1 LKLLATVQPQ
11 TRRQEIAT
19 AKDAPVDKPRG
30 SPKDLL
36 RLLSYAKPYRARLAI
51 ALLSLIIAGGLG
63 LASPRVVGML
73 IDAAFVR
80 HDSHRLNILAL
91 LLVGLFAVQAGFSFL
106 RTYLLSYTGERIVAD
121 VRTEL
126 YNHLTSLTVS
136 FFANRR
142 VGELTSRLTS
152 DVTVVQTVT
161 TGSITEFLRS
171 SLLLVGGVTIIFITS
186 PRLSFLMLAIVPVVI
201 VAAHLYGRYVRR
213 LSTKV
218 QDRLAEANSVLE
230 ETLSAIRIVQSF
242 VREAYERTRY
252 RDRIQDSLQLAVKR
266 AVASG
271 GFIAFII
278 LVVYSGIVV
287 VLWYGSRMVIAGQM
301 TQGDLIAFVLYTFF
315 VGGAVGGMTELY
327 GQFNQAIG
335 ASRRVF
341 ELLDTKPEIK
351 DPDNPEPLDYV
362 RGHVQLIAVQFTYP
376 DERALPVLKGVN
388 IEAKPGEIIALVGP
402 SGAGKST
409 LVALIPRFYDV
420 SSGAILIDGHDIKS
434 LRLADLRGTIGMV
447 PQETTLFGGPVR
459 ENIAYGRLGATDEEI
474 EGVARAAHAHE
485 FIVEFPDGYATVV
498 GERGVKLSGG
508 QRQRI
513 AIARALLKNPA
524 ILILDE
530 ATSSLDSESERLVQ
544 DALETLMQG
553 RTTFVIAHRLSTVRR
568 ANRIVVLDS
577 GRIVEEGTHEELLAG
592 GGLYKRLREIQFR
605 DYPTAIGAAGQA
617 EW

>member
-1 LKLLATVQPQ
+1 MKLLPIVKGSSAQQDTSTENNATK
-11 TRRQEIAT
+11 E
-19 AKDAPVDKPRG
+19 KPKV
-30 SPKDLL
+30 SPRDLL

-51 ALLSLIIAGGLG
+51 ALLSLLIAGGIVLTVP
-63 LASPRVVGML
+63 LVVRML
-73 IDAAFVR
+73 IDAAVVER
-80 HDSHRLNILAL
+80 DSHKLNTFAL
-91 LLVGLFAVQAGFSFL
+91 VLVGVFACQAGFSFL

-121 VRTEL
+121 VRTQL
-126 YNHLTSLTVS
+126 YNHLTALPVA

-142 VGELTSRLTS
+142 VGELTSRLAS

-161 TGSITEFLRS
+161 TGSITELLR
-171 SLLLVGGVTIIFITS
+171 LGLMLVGGVTIIFVRNT
-186 PRLSFLMLAIVPVVI
+186 RLSLLMLAIVPVVI
-201 VAAHLYGRYVRR
+201 VSAHLYGRYVRR
-213 LSTKV
+213 LSTQV
-218 QDRLAEANSVLE
+218 QDRLAEASSVLE

-242 VREAYERTRY
+242 VREQYERARY
-252 RDRIQDSLQLAVKR
+252 RDRIQDSLKLAVKR

-278 LVVYSGIVV
+278 LVLYSGIAV
-287 VLWYGSRMVIAGQM
+287 VLWFGSRMVAAGTM
-301 TQGDLIAFVLYTFF
+301 SPGDLIEFVLYTFF

-335 ASRRVF
+335 ATRRVF

-351 DPDNPEPLDYV
+351 DPENPEPLEKV
-362 RGHVQLIAVQFTYP
+362 LGHVELIDVQFTYP
-376 DERALPVLKGVN
+376 DERALPVLKGVT
-388 IEAKPGEIIALVGP
+388 IEARPGEIIALVGP

-420 SSGAILIDGHDIKS
+420 SSGAILIDGHDIRA
-434 LRLADLRGTIGMV
+434 LRLADLRVAVGMV
-447 PQETTLFGGPVR
+447 PQETTLFGGPIR
-459 ENIAYGRLGATDEEI
+459 ENIAYGKLGAADDEI
-474 EGVARAAHAHE
+474 EAAARAAHAHE
-485 FIVEFPDGYATVV
+485 FISEFPDGYDTVV

-568 ANRIVVLDS
+568 ADRIIVLDE
-577 GRIVEEGTHEELLAG
+577 GRIVEEGTHEELLDGA
-592 GGLYKRLREIQFR
+592 GLYKRLYEIQFR
-605 DYPTAIGAAGQA
+605 ESHMASVR
-617 EW
+617 

>member
-1 LKLLATVQPQ
+1 VKGPVAQQDRVT
-11 TRRQEIAT
+11 TQET
-19 AKDAPVDKPRG
+19 AKEKPRV
-30 SPKDLL
+30 SPRDLL
-36 RLLSYAKPYRARLAI
+36 RLLSYTRPYRVRLAI
-51 ALLSLIIAGGLG
+51 ALLSLLIAGALG
-63 LASPRVVGML
+63 LAFPQVVRML
-73 IDAAFVR
+73 IDAAFVDR
-80 HDSHRLNILAL
+80 DSHKLNRLAL
-91 LLVGLFAVQAGFSFL
+91 LLVAVFASQAAFSFL

-121 VRTEL
+121 VRTQV
-126 YNHLTSLTVS
+126 YNHLTGLPVA

-142 VGELTSRLTS
+142 VGELTSRLAS
-152 DVTVVQTVT
+152 DVSVVQTAT
-161 TGSITEFLRS
+161 TGSVTELLRL
-171 SLLLVGGVTIIFITS
+171 SLMLVGGVTIIFITNT
-186 PRLSFLMLAIVPVVI
+186 RLTLLMLAIVPVVI
-201 VAAHLYGRYVRR
+201 VAAHFYGRYVRR

-242 VREAYERTRY
+242 VREEYERARY
-252 RDRIQDSLQLAVKR
+252 RDRIQDSLKLAVRR
-266 AVASG
+266 AVASA

-278 LVVYSGIVV
+278 LVVYSGIAV
-287 VLWYGSRMVIAGQM
+287 VLWFGSRMVVAGQM
-301 TQGDLIAFVLYTFF
+301 SAGDLIAFVLYTFF

-335 ASRRVF
+335 ATRRVF

-351 DPDNPEPLDYV
+351 DPDDPERLENV
-362 RGHVQLIAVQFTYP
+362 RGRVQLIDVHFSYP
-376 DERALPVLKGVN
+376 DERALPVLKGVT

-409 LVALIPRFYDV
+409 LVALIPRFYDA
-420 SSGAILIDGHDIKS
+420 SSGAILVDGHDIRS
-434 LRLADLRGTIGMV
+434 VRLAELRGAIGMV

-459 ENIAYGRLGATDEEI
+459 ENIAYGKLGATDDEI
-474 EGVARAAHAHE
+474 EAVARAAHAHE
-485 FIVEFPDGYATVV
+485 FVVEFPDGYDTIV

-544 DALETLMQG
+544 DALETLMEG

-568 ANRIVVLDS
+568 ADRIVVLDA
-577 GRIVEEGTHEELLAG
+577 GRIVEEGTHEELLAN
-592 GGLYKRLREIQFR
+592 GGLYKRLYEIQFR
-605 DYPTAIGAAGQA
+605 DYSSAEALASKA

>member
-1 LKLLATVQPQ
+1 VKSSSS
-11 TRRQEIAT
+11 EEEIIAT
-19 AKDAPVDKPRG
+19 KDAKKEKARG
-30 SPKDLL
+30 SPRDLL
-36 RLLSYAKPYRARLAI
+36 RLLSYARPYTVRLSI
-51 ALLSLIIAGGLG
+51 ALLALLVAGVLG
-63 LASPRVVGML
+63 LAFPQVVRML
-73 IDAAFVR
+73 IDAAVVER
-80 HDSHRLNILAL
+80 NSQKLNKLVL
-91 LLVGLFAVQAGFSFL
+91 LLIGLFACQAGFSFL

-121 VRTEL
+121 VRTQL
-126 YNHLTSLTVS
+126 YNHLTALPVA

-161 TGSITEFLRS
+161 TGSITELLRS
-171 SLLLVGGVTIIFITS
+171 SVLLVGGVTIILVRST
-186 PRLSFLMLAIVPVVI
+186 RLSLLMLAIVPVVI
-201 VAAHLYGRYVRR
+201 VSAHLYGRYVRR

-242 VREAYERTRY
+242 VREDYERMRY
-252 RDRIQDSLQLAVKR
+252 RDRIRDSLLLAVKR
-266 AVASG
+266 AVASA

-278 LVVYSGIVV
+278 LVVYSGIAV
-287 VLWYGSRMVIAGQM
+287 VLWFGSRMVVAGQM
-301 TQGDLIAFVLYTFF
+301 TAGGLIEFVLYTFF
-315 VGGAVGGMTELY
+315 VGGAVGGMSELY

-335 ASRRVF
+335 ATRRVF
-341 ELLDTKPEIK
+341 ELLDIKPEIT
-351 DPDNPEPLDYV
+351 DPGNPETLENV
-362 RGHVQLIAVQFTYP
+362 RGHVQLIDAHFTYP
-376 DERALPVLKGVN
+376 DDRALPVLKGVN

-409 LVALIPRFYDV
+409 LAALIPRFYDV
-420 SSGAILIDGHDIKS
+420 TSGSILIDGRDIRS
-434 LRLADLRGTIGMV
+434 VRLADLRGAIGMV

-459 ENIAYGRLGATDEEI
+459 ENIAYGKLGATGDEI
-474 EGVARAAHAHE
+474 EAVARAAHAHE
-485 FIVEFPDGYATVV
+485 FIIEFPDGYDTIV

-513 AIARALLKNPA
+513 AIARALLKDPA

-568 ANRIVVLDS
+568 ADRIVVIDE
-577 GRIVEEGTHEELLAG
+577 GRIVEEGTHDELLAG
-592 GGLYKRLREIQFR
+592 GGLYKRLYEIQFR
-605 DYPTAIGAAGQA
+605 DYRVALGAATEA